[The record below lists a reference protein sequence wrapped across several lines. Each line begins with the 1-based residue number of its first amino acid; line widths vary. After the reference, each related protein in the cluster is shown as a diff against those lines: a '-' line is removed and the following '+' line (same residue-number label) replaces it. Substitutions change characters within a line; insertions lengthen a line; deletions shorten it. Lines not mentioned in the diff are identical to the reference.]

1 MQYVLLY
8 LLELETMVCKEFNR
22 VMILLCLA
30 ATRHFQSGEGPSRGL
45 LRDCETSIFANVRL
59 EL

>member
-8 LLELETMVCKEFNR
+8 LLELETMVCKEFTR
-22 VMILLCLA
+22 VMILCLA
-30 ATRHFQSGEGPSRGL
+30 ASRHFQSGEGPSRGL